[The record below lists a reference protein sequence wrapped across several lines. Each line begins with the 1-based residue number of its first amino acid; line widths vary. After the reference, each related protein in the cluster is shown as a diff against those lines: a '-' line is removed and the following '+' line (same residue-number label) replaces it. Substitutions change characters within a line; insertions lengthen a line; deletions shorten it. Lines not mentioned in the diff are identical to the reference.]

1 MRLSILSNVNLDM
14 LSGLLKKE
22 NEVFQTDGYGE
33 WITYALKKDER
44 LAAFAPEC
52 LFLLLDGNALLEG
65 CQDMGSVK
73 TVLDR
78 SEQYIE
84 KLAENYSASYL
95 VVSTID
101 VRPEH
106 IGAGDASDLAQASG
120 AYWDTLLTG
129 LAERQK
135 NIHRFELRRLIEDY
149 GRKQFYSAK
158 FWYMGSIPYDMK
170 ALHLLAEE
178 MRHVMARLV
187 RVPKKVL
194 VLDLDNTLWGSARM
208 DRRELCLTVHTR
220 EPSIRIPRNRSKRC
234 SSRECFW
241 RSRPRITARMCRV
254 HFVRIHI

>member
-1 MRLSILSNVNLDM
+1 MRLSILSNVNLDQ

-120 AYWDTLLTG
+120 ACWDTLLTG

-178 MRHVMARLV
+178 MPAGDGEAGACSQESV
-187 RVPKKVL
+187 
-194 VLDLDNTLWGSARM
+194 GS
-208 DRRELCLTVHTR
+208 
-220 EPSIRIPRNRSKRC
+220 RSG
-234 SSRECFW
+234 
-241 RSRPRITARMCRV
+241 
-254 HFVRIHI
+254 

>member
-158 FWYMGSIPYDMK
+158 FWYMGSIPYD
-170 ALHLLAEE
+170 
-178 MRHVMARLV
+178 
-187 RVPKKVL
+187 
-194 VLDLDNTLWGSARM
+194 
-208 DRRELCLTVHTR
+208 
-220 EPSIRIPRNRSKRC
+220 
-234 SSRECFW
+234 
-241 RSRPRITARMCRV
+241 
-254 HFVRIHI
+254 

>member
-65 CQDMGSVK
+65 CKDMGSVK

-106 IGAGDASDLAQASG
+106 IGAGDASDLAQASAPIG
-120 AYWDTLLTG
+120 
-129 LAERQK
+129 
-135 NIHRFELRRLIEDY
+135 IRF
-149 GRKQFYSAK
+149 
-158 FWYMGSIPYDMK
+158 
-170 ALHLLAEE
+170 
-178 MRHVMARLV
+178 
-187 RVPKKVL
+187 
-194 VLDLDNTLWGSARM
+194 
-208 DRRELCLTVHTR
+208 
-220 EPSIRIPRNRSKRC
+220 
-234 SSRECFW
+234 
-241 RSRPRITARMCRV
+241 
-254 HFVRIHI
+254 

>member
-1 MRLSILSNVNLDM
+1 MDHVC
-14 LSGLLKKE
+14 
-22 NEVFQTDGYGE
+22 T
-33 WITYALKKDER
+33 KKDER

-106 IGAGDASDLAQASG
+106 IGAGDAGDLAQASG

-158 FWYMGSIPYDMK
+158 I
-170 ALHLLAEE
+170 
-178 MRHVMARLV
+178 LV
-187 RVPKKVL
+187 YGFHSLRYESAS
-194 VLDLDNTLWGSARM
+194 SARGG
-208 DRRELCLTVHTR
+208 DAACDGEAGACSQRKCWF
-220 EPSIRIPRNRSKRC
+220 SIWIIPLG
-234 SSRECFW
+234 
-241 RSRPRITARMCRV
+241 V
-254 HFVRIHI
+254 V

>member
-65 CQDMGSVK
+65 CQDIGSVK

-135 NIHRFELRRLIEDY
+135 NIHRFELQASDRRLWKKTVLFREILVY
-149 GRKQFYSAK
+149 GFHSLRYESA
-158 FWYMGSIPYDMK
+158 S
-170 ALHLLAEE
+170 
-178 MRHVMARLV
+178 
-187 RVPKKVL
+187 
-194 VLDLDNTLWGSARM
+194 SARGG
-208 DRRELCLTVHTR
+208 DAACDGEAGACSQ
-220 EPSIRIPRNRSKRC
+220 EGAGSRSG
-234 SSRECFW
+234 
-241 RSRPRITARMCRV
+241 
-254 HFVRIHI
+254 

>member
-84 KLAENYSASYL
+84 KLAENYSAILSY
-95 VVSTID
+95 
-101 VRPEH
+101 RPLMSGRNILAREMQAIWH
-106 IGAGDASDLAQASG
+106 RHPALIG
-120 AYWDTLLTG
+120 
-129 LAERQK
+129 
-135 NIHRFELRRLIEDY
+135 IRF
-149 GRKQFYSAK
+149 
-158 FWYMGSIPYDMK
+158 
-170 ALHLLAEE
+170 
-178 MRHVMARLV
+178 
-187 RVPKKVL
+187 
-194 VLDLDNTLWGSARM
+194 
-208 DRRELCLTVHTR
+208 
-220 EPSIRIPRNRSKRC
+220 
-234 SSRECFW
+234 
-241 RSRPRITARMCRV
+241 
-254 HFVRIHI
+254 

>member
-1 MRLSILSNVNLDM
+1 MESGSRMHLKRTSVWRRLRRNVCFYCWM
-14 LSGLLKKE
+14 E
-22 NEVFQTDGYGE
+22 M
-33 WITYALKKDER
+33 
-44 LAAFAPEC
+44 
-52 LFLLLDGNALLEG
+52 ALLEG
-65 CQDMGSVK
+65 CQDMEHVK

-178 MRHVMARLV
+178 MPHVMARLV

-194 VLDLDNTLWGSARM
+194 VLDLDNTLWGGVIGEDGPEGIVLDSAHRGSYLSGYPET
-208 DRRELCLTVHTR
+208 DQKDAAAG
-220 EPSIRIPRNRSKRC
+220 SA
-234 SSRECFW
+234 FGY
-241 RSRPRITARMCRV
+241 RV
-254 HFVRIHI
+254 QE

>member
-52 LFLLLDGNALLEG
+52 MFLLLDGNALLEG

-194 VLDLDNTLWGSARM
+194 VLDLDNTLWGGVIGEDGPEGIVLDSAHRGSHLSGYPETDQKDAAAGSASG
-208 DRRELCLTVHTR
+208 DRVQE
-220 EPSIRIPRNRSKRC
+220 
-234 SSRECFW
+234 
-241 RSRPRITARMCRV
+241 
-254 HFVRIHI
+254 

>member
-106 IGAGDASDLAQASG
+106 IGAGDASDLAQAAG
-120 AYWDTLLTG
+120 ACWDTLLTG

-149 GRKQFYSAK
+149 GRKQFYSTSSWDVSSVSVFLSTSNMSAIK
-158 FWYMGSIPYDMK
+158 LKNSSIF
-170 ALHLLAEE
+170 LSFT
-178 MRHVMARLV
+178 RLIQSPDLPSH
-187 RVPKKVL
+187 RQVL
-194 VLDLDNTLWGSARM
+194 M
-208 DRRELCLTVHTR
+208 QRRFFR
-220 EPSIRIPRNRSKRC
+220 Y
-234 SSRECFW
+234 
-241 RSRPRITARMCRV
+241 
-254 HFVRIHI
+254 

>member
-1 MRLSILSNVNLDM
+1 
-14 LSGLLKKE
+14 
-22 NEVFQTDGYGE
+22 
-33 WITYALKKDER
+33 
-44 LAAFAPEC
+44 
-52 LFLLLDGNALLEG
+52 
-65 CQDMGSVK
+65 MGSVK

-135 NIHRFELRRLIEDY
+135 NIHRFELRCLIEDY

-178 MRHVMARLV
+178 MRQVMARLA

-194 VLDLDNTLWGSARM
+194 VLDLDNTLWGGVIGEDGPEGIVLDSAHRGGHLSGYPET
-208 DRRELCLTVHTR
+208 DQKDAAAG
-220 EPSIRIPRNRSKRC
+220 SASGY
-234 SSRECFW
+234 
-241 RSRPRITARMCRV
+241 RV
-254 HFVRIHI
+254 QE

>member
-65 CQDMGSVK
+65 CQDMESVK

-129 LAERQK
+129 LAD
-135 NIHRFELRRLIEDY
+135 RRLWKKTVLFRKILVY
-149 GRKQFYSAK
+149 GFHPLRYESA
-158 FWYMGSIPYDMK
+158 S
-170 ALHLLAEE
+170 
-178 MRHVMARLV
+178 
-187 RVPKKVL
+187 
-194 VLDLDNTLWGSARM
+194 SARGG
-208 DRRELCLTVHTR
+208 DAAGDGETGACSKESVG
-220 EPSIRIPRNRSKRC
+220 SRSG
-234 SSRECFW
+234 
-241 RSRPRITARMCRV
+241 
-254 HFVRIHI
+254 

>member
-33 WITYALKKDER
+33 WITYALKRTTSVWRR
-44 LAAFAPEC
+44 LRRNVC
-52 LFLLLDGNALLEG
+52 FLLLDGNALLEED

-106 IGAGDASDLAQASG
+106 IGAGMQVI
-120 AYWDTLLTG
+120 W
-129 LAERQK
+129 
-135 NIHRFELRRLIEDY
+135 HRHPAPI
-149 GRKQFYSAK
+149 G
-158 FWYMGSIPYDMK
+158 
-170 ALHLLAEE
+170 
-178 MRHVMARLV
+178 
-187 RVPKKVL
+187 
-194 VLDLDNTLWGSARM
+194 
-208 DRRELCLTVHTR
+208 
-220 EPSIRIPRNRSKRC
+220 IR
-234 SSRECFW
+234 F
-241 RSRPRITARMCRV
+241 
-254 HFVRIHI
+254 

>member
-84 KLAENYSASYL
+84 AGGELLCQLSCR
-95 VVSTID
+95 ID
-101 VRPEH
+101 H
-106 IGAGDASDLAQASG
+106 
-120 AYWDTLLTG
+120 
-129 LAERQK
+129 
-135 NIHRFELRRLIEDY
+135 
-149 GRKQFYSAK
+149 
-158 FWYMGSIPYDMK
+158 
-170 ALHLLAEE
+170 
-178 MRHVMARLV
+178 
-187 RVPKKVL
+187 
-194 VLDLDNTLWGSARM
+194 
-208 DRRELCLTVHTR
+208 
-220 EPSIRIPRNRSKRC
+220 
-234 SSRECFW
+234 
-241 RSRPRITARMCRV
+241 
-254 HFVRIHI
+254 